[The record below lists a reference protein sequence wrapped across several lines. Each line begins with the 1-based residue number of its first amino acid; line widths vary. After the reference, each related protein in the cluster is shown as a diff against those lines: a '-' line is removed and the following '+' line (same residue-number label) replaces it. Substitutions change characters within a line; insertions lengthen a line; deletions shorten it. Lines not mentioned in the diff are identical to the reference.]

1 MADPDLSALDD
12 ADLNW
17 GQPLRDI
24 LLANS
29 RKADGR
35 LPANVRTATSYT
47 ATAADIATTIY
58 RNLTVANTVIIPP
71 GIAQAE
77 DRILVRQKGT
87 GLTSIVEGSGMTL
100 TAVGYSAATTT
111 FPMAGQGAIVE
122 IVFESST
129 AGYIDGALA

>member
-1 MADPDLSALDD
+1 MADPDLTALDD
-12 ADLNW
+12 GDLNW
-17 GQPLRDI
+17 GAPLRAI
-24 LLANS
+24 LLDNS

-47 ATAADIATTIY
+47 ATTTDIATTIY
-58 RNLTVANTVIIPP
+58 RNLTVANTVTIPT

-77 DRILVRQKGT
+77 DRLLVRQKGT
-87 GLTSIVEGSGMTL
+87 GVTSIAEGSGMTL
-100 TAVGYSAATTT
+100 TAVGYAAATTS

-129 AGYIDGALA
+129 AGYIDGGLA